1 MIKRGSLGTNESLNN
16 QEIEGGGKYT
26 FSEIYS
32 SIDSLLKTKWRIES
46 IFSWRTEHYQFDNL
60 INTKLIQKCKS
71 LQALTPL
78 KVNR

>member
-16 QEIEGGGKYT
+16 QEIEDRGKGKLNI
-26 FSEIYS
+26 SHC
-32 SIDSLLKTKWRIES
+32 IDSLLEMKYRIES
-46 IFSWRTEHYQFDNL
+46 LFSWRTEHYQFDNL

-78 KVNR
+78 KVNG